1 MDWTGG
7 MELLRRFRREET
19 LEEIRQ
25 RVLAE
30 TSAYIT
36 ECLRHP
42 EFAVNI
48 PVIPAGTGSFPP
60 SFSNAFWDSVLTR

>member
-1 MDWTGG
+1 
-7 MELLRRFRREET
+7 MEILRLFKREESM
-19 LEEIRQ
+19 EEIRQ
-25 RVLAE
+25 RILAE

-42 EFAVNI
+42 EYAVNI

-60 SFSNAFWDSVLTR
+60 SFAAAFWDSILVN